1 MEIEAEANWIII
13 REVSEDDA
21 DDVNWTGRL
30 VRDRPGLSDHWF
42 LHLGMEPV
50 RSKKEHSETPVIS
63 LRASVEQCG

>member
-30 VRDRPGLSDHWF
+30 VRDRPGLSDH
-42 LHLGMEPV
+42 
-50 RSKKEHSETPVIS
+50 
-63 LRASVEQCG
+63 